1 VARFTAIPERCT
13 RVRRAL
19 AWAVAPL
26 LLAAAACGSDSSNSS
41 DASSS
46 STESSTSATTST
58 PAAAG
63 TVHDIDVTLNGAA
76 PPTVTIP
83 DGFTVAS
90 TQSRVLAPAS
100 GPQVKEGETIIAEYV
115 AYDATTDRL
124 FDTTFGATGTPHVFT
139 LTTEKLLKG
148 MVTGIVGVN
157 QGATIALAIPPEDAF
172 GTAGVQTAGI
182 GGSDTIFFV
191 IKVDHILPEKAEG
204 TQQNLPAT
212 VPALQFDANGLPSR
226 FTATGKEPAELK
238 HLGVYDLIKGKG
250 PVVKSGQTIFVE
262 YVGQIYPD
270 GKVFDSSWSRAAFGT
285 KIGEQTVIKG
295 WDQGLV
301 GQRVGSRVILTIPS
315 DLGYGSNGSSDGTIK
330 GGDSLIFAVDILYAM

>member
-1 VARFTAIPERCT
+1 
-13 RVRRAL
+13 VRRAL
-19 AWAVAPL
+19 AWTVAPL
-26 LLAAAACGSDSSNSS
+26 LLAAAACSSDSSSSS

-46 STESSTSATTST
+46 STDSPAPSTST
-58 PAAAG
+58 PAATG

-83 DGFTVAS
+83 DGFTVGS
-90 TQSRVLAPAS
+90 TQARVLAPAS
-100 GPQVKEGETIIAEYV
+100 GPQVNEGDTIVAEYV

-124 FDTTFGATGTPHVFT
+124 FDTTFGASGTPHVFT
-139 LTTEKLLKG
+139 VSTEKLLKG

-172 GTAGVQTAGI
+172 GTAGEQTAGI

-191 IKVDHILPEKAEG
+191 MRVDHILPEQAQG
-204 TQQNLPAT
+204 TQQKLPAT
-212 VPALQFDANGLPSR
+212 VPKLQYDANGLPSQ
-226 FTATGKEPAELK
+226 FKATGKEPAEVK

-270 GKVFDSSWSRAAFGT
+270 GKVFDSSWSRGAFGT
-285 KIGEQTVIKG
+285 KIGAGAVIEG
-295 WDQGLV
+295 WDKGLV
-301 GQRVGSRVILTIPS
+301 GQRVGSRVILIIPS
-315 DLGYGSNGSSDGTIK
+315 DLGYGSTGSSDGTIK
-330 GGDSLIFAVDILYAM
+330 GGESLIFAVDILYAI